1 MGRMEKVANAI
12 KEEAGN
18 IIQNELKDPRL
29 GFITVMRVELTK
41 DLQLARIY
49 CSVMGSE
56 DKKDK
61 AMEGLESAR
70 GFIRR
75 LLSER
80 LKLRLSPE
88 LVFKLDKS
96 VDYSIEISEAIER
109 IKNESKKD
117 RGASPERSRRVD
129 KKT

>member
-1 MGRMEKVANAI
+1 MSRVERVAQAI

-18 IIQNELKDPRL
+18 IIANELKDPRL
-29 GFITVMRVELTK
+29 GFITVMRVKLTK

-49 CSVMGSE
+49 CSIMGSE

-96 VDYSIEISEAIER
+96 VDYSIEIAEAIER
-109 IKNESKKD
+109 IKDESKKD
-117 RGASPERSRRVD
+117 RGID

>member
-1 MGRMEKVANAI
+1 MGRVEKVANAI
-12 KEEAGN
+12 KEETGN
-18 IIQNELKDPRL
+18 IIQNELRDPRL

-96 VDYSIEISEAIER
+96 VDCSIEISETIER
-109 IKNESKKD
+109 IKNESKKG
-117 RGASPERSRRVD
+117 RGAD

>member
-1 MGRMEKVANAI
+1 MGRVEKVANAI
-12 KEEAGN
+12 KEETGS
-18 IIQNELKDPRL
+18 IIQNELRDPRL

-49 CSVMGSE
+49 CSVMGGE

-96 VDYSIEISEAIER
+96 VDCSIEISETIER
-109 IKNESKKD
+109 IKNESKKG
-117 RGASPERSRRVD
+117 RGAD

>member
-1 MGRMEKVANAI
+1 MGRVEKVANAI
-12 KEEAGN
+12 KEETGS
-18 IIQNELKDPRL
+18 IIQNELRDPRL

-96 VDYSIEISEAIER
+96 VDYSIEISETIER
-109 IKNESKKD
+109 IKNESKKG
-117 RGASPERSRRVD
+117 RGAD

>member
-1 MGRMEKVANAI
+1 MGRVEKIAQAI
-12 KEEAGN
+12 KKEVGS
-18 IIQNELKDPRL
+18 IIQGELGDPRL
-29 GFITVMRVELTK
+29 GFITIMHVEVTK
-41 DLQLARIY
+41 DLQLAKVY
-49 CSVMGSE
+49 CSVMGAQ

-75 LLSER
+75 LLSQR
-80 LKLRLSPE
+80 LDLRLSPE

-96 VDYSIEISEAIER
+96 VDYSIEISEEIER
-109 IKNESKKD
+109 IKNESQK
-117 RGASPERSRRVD
+117 GRRAD

>member
-1 MGRMEKVANAI
+1 MGRVEKVANAI
-12 KEEAGN
+12 KEETGS
-18 IIQNELKDPRL
+18 IIQNELRDPRL

-96 VDYSIEISEAIER
+96 VDCSIEISETIER
-109 IKNESKKD
+109 IKNESKKG
-117 RGASPERSRRVD
+117 RGAD